1 MFPIIN
7 QACFT
12 GANHHQHHK
21 RTFRNGVI
29 GRHCHLSRHSPCPQF
44 HERTHRAC
52 PRHRAHLAQASCRRH
67 TPESKRHDG
76 AGREAR
82 EPSAESGQAR
92 PLCHNRRSPRLRPLR
107 PRRREAPCVSLSHLL
122 ALRPRPSC
130 ANFAARADVMRRQ
143 QGLVPGR
150 GGIPPRRAPA
160 SRRVRGASKA
170 LCLMAARRGP
180 AGESRPAASRAGL
193 PCLRFRGHR
202 RGAIER
208 RTGPHPAHSTLAESR
223 PCERRD
229 SPTFQGLTP
238 RCQCAVFFR
247 VSAAPMP
254 RASLAGPRASLA
266 GPRASPAGR
275 RASLAGPR
283 ALAGRRASSSV
294 PGGVA
299 RTKARRVPVGEAC
312 SVARRRC
319 WSAATQRHETQPAPP
334 AGHAPEADAC
344 RPR

>member
-223 PCERRD
+223 PCERRY

-254 RASLAGPRASLA
+254 RASLAGRRA
-266 GPRASPAGR
+266 GPRGR
-275 RASLAGPR
+275 
-283 ALAGRRASSSV
+283 GR
-294 PGGVA
+294 
-299 RTKARRVPVGEAC
+299 
-312 SVARRRC
+312 
-319 WSAATQRHETQPAPP
+319 H
-334 AGHAPEADAC
+334 
-344 RPR
+344 